1 MQKVN
6 VDVHIWNE
14 LRSNDRFGFNSL
26 LFLTMKIEELKSAY
40 EAAYGKPATDMFF
53 SPGRVNLIGEHTD
66 YNGGFVFPCAL
77 SFGTYILL
85 AANEENTIN
94 FRSLNIDAV
103 YSLPITQL
111 TAPLP
116 NKAWA
121 NYPLGVFAQFIKRGV
136 SIPHGYDILFWGNV
150 PAGAG
155 LSSSAAMEVVTAYAL
170 NELLGTAY
178 DLAEIAKIGRAAEH
192 EFAGVMC
199 GIMDQFASAHGKADH
214 AIYLNCD
221 TLDYELVPVQLDGI
235 KVVVANTHSP
245 HHLDSGSFN
254 DRVRQCQLAVQQI
267 NAVRPIKCLAELSQ
281 ADFEQVESAI
291 TDPVAHRRARHV
303 VGEVQRTKDAVEAL
317 KQGNIHLFG
326 ELMTQSHISLRDD
339 YEVTG
344 PQLDALAEAAWKVE
358 GVIGSRMTGGG
369 FGGCTVSLVR
379 EEAIPTFIE
388 QVGAEYTEKT
398 GLKADFYI
406 AEIGDGAH
414 RVE

>member
-1 MQKVN
+1 M
-6 VDVHIWNE
+6 
-14 LRSNDRFGFNSL
+14 
-26 LFLTMKIEELKSAY
+26 TIEQLKSAY
-40 EAAYGKPATDMFF
+40 EAAYQKSATDVFF
-53 SPGRVNLIGEHTD
+53 APGRVNLIGEHTD

-85 AANEENTIN
+85 SKNDEQKIN
-94 FRSLNIDAV
+94 FRSLNMEAV
-103 YSLPITQL
+103 YSLELTQL
-111 TAPLP
+111 SEPLP

-136 SIPHGYDILFWGNV
+136 AITQGYDILFWGNV

-170 NELLGTAY
+170 NELLGTQYGLA
-178 DLAEIAKIGRAAEH
+178 DLAKIGRAAEH

-221 TLDYELVPVQLDGI
+221 TLEYDLVPVKLEGI
-235 KVVVANTHSP
+235 KVVVTNTHSP
-245 HHLDSGSFN
+245 HKLDSGSFN
-254 DRVRQCQLAVQQI
+254 DRVRQCQLAVEQI
-267 NAVRPIKCLAELSQ
+267 NAVRPIQYLAELSQ
-281 ADFEQVESAI
+281 VEFEQIKDAI
-291 TDPVAHRRARHV
+291 TDEIAHRRARHV

-317 KQGNIHLFG
+317 KNGDIVKFG
-326 ELMTQSHISLRDD
+326 QLMNQSHVSLRDD

-344 PQLDALAEAAWKVE
+344 LHLDSLAEAAWKVD
-358 GVIGSRMTGGG
+358 GVLGSRMTGGG

-388 QVGAEYTEKT
+388 QVGKEYTEKT
-398 GLKADFYI
+398 GLVADFYI

-414 RVE
+414 RVIE